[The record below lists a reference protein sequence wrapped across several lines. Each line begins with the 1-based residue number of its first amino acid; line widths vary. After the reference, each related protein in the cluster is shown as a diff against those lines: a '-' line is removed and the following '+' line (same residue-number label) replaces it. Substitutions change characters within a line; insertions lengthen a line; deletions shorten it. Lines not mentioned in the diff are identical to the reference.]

1 MILVTKKIITS
12 FTSHKTGEGTRL
24 NATYSEVNEEGQI
37 VKSNERFNLVVVD
50 DEVQQAINLIDEFLN
65 TKIPT
70 E

>member
-1 MILVTKKIITS
+1 MIKTITS
-12 FTSHKTGEGTRL
+12 FTSHKTGEGIRL
-24 NATYSEVNEEGQI
+24 SATYSVINEDGQI

-50 DEVQQAINLIDEFLN
+50 DEIQEAIDLINGFLN

>member
-1 MILVTKKIITS
+1 MIKTITS

-24 NATYSEVNEEGQI
+24 SATYSVINEDGQI

-50 DEVQQAINLIDEFLN
+50 DEIQEAIDLINGFLN